1 MIVER
6 KGYILRPWEMG
17 DAVSLA
23 ENLNNKKIWDNVR
36 DALPFPY
43 TISDAQAYI
52 EYTQG
57 TPYPQN
63 FAIVIENKAVGCVGI
78 SPCVDVERIS
88 AEIGY
93 WLGEKYWGQGIT
105 GNAVKAIAEHV
116 FEHTD
121 ILRLYASVYEYN
133 KASMRVLEKAG
144 FTYLCTLHKAAIKN
158 GAVLNMPHYEL
169 VKPD

>member
-1 MIVER
+1 MIIER
-6 KGYILRPWEMG
+6 KGYILRSWEMS

-36 DALPFPY
+36 DMLPHPY
-43 TISDAQAYI
+43 TVSDAQAYI
-52 EYTQG
+52 DYTQR

-63 FAIVIENKAVGCVGI
+63 FAIVVNDKAVGCVGI
-78 SPCVDVERIS
+78 APCTDVERIS

-93 WLGEKYWGQGIT
+93 WLGETYWGRGIT
-105 GNAVKAIAEHV
+105 SDAVKAIAEYT
-116 FEHTD
+116 FEYTN
-121 ILRLYASVYEYN
+121 INRLYASVYEHN

-158 GAVLNMPHYEL
+158 GVILDMPYYEL